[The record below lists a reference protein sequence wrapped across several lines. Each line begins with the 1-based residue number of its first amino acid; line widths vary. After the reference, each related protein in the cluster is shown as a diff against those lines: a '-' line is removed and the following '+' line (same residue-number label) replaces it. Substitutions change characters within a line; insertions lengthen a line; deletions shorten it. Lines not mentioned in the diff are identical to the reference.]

1 VLTHADVQANI
12 ALFYGTNPPLAELR
26 AFDVA
31 VVDPDATNITPENY
45 NTKDHELFAYA
56 SVGEVNPNK
65 PYFQTIP
72 KAWLKGT
79 NSAWASQ
86 VIDQTAPEWPTF
98 FSDNVI
104 APLWKK
110 GYRGFFL
117 DTLDSY
123 QLIAK
128 TPEERQRQ
136 ELGLKNTLREVKKR
150 WPEAKLIF
158 NRGFEIL
165 PDIHDFAWMIA
176 IESLYQGWDAQQQRF
191 TTVSTNDQT
200 WIKKQANIVTQQ

>member
-1 VLTHADVQANI
+1 MVYSAFNTLDFSGREIEILMIRFWLIPLLCLFGVVAHANQQTNI
-12 ALFYGTNPPLAELR
+12 ALFYGANPPLAELR

-31 VVDPDATNITPENY
+31 VVDPDSATINPTIY
-45 NTKDHELFAYA
+45 NTHNHYA
-56 SVGEVNPNK
+56 SVGEVHPNK
-65 PYFQTIP
+65 PYFQAIP

-79 NSAWASQ
+79 NSAWASR
-86 VIDQTAPEWPTF
+86 VIDQSAPEWPVF

-104 APLWKK
+104 APLWAK

-136 ELGLKNTLREVKKR
+136 ETGLKNTIREGRK
-150 WPEAKLIF
+150 
-158 NRGFEIL
+158 
-165 PDIHDFAWMIA
+165 
-176 IESLYQGWDAQQQRF
+176 
-191 TTVSTNDQT
+191 TNF
-200 WIKKQANIVTQQ
+200 